1 MFDNKKIGLALS
13 GGGALG
19 AAHIGAIEELEKAGI
34 RIDYISGVSSGAI
47 IGLAYAAGGLDSLHN
62 FYDAALTNLAK
73 KDKFVFAKGPDAV
86 FGYIKRALEDIC
98 RGKDFSQMAI
108 PFSCL
113 ATNLATGEREVFIS
127 GNPVASVLASSAYPG
142 FFAAQK
148 LNGKFY
154 IDGGVTRNLPVDEVR
169 MTGADFVISSSSYV
183 VDRITDEKAGGM
195 GRFEAAARALDI
207 LEKELCRFEEK
218 RGDFCFKPPVAQ
230 YHWFDFFKME
240 EILEQGRANAA
251 AQIKDLLPLLKQTSD
266 IAKIS
271 GR

>member
-1 MFDNKKIGLALS
+1 MYSNKKIGLALS

-19 AAHIGAIEELEKAGI
+19 VAHIGAIEELEKAGI
-34 RIDYISGVSSGAI
+34 KIDYISGVSSGAI
-47 IGLAYAAGGLDSLHN
+47 IGLAYAAGGLETLHN
-62 FYDAALTNLAK
+62 FYDAALINLAK

-86 FGYIKRALEDIC
+86 FKYIKRALEDIC
-98 RGKDFSQMAI
+98 RGKDFSQLAI
-108 PFSCL
+108 LFSCL
-113 ATNLATGEREVFIS
+113 ATNLATGEREVFSS

-148 LNGKFY
+148 FNNKFY

-169 MTGADFVISSSSYV
+169 AMGADFVVSSSSYT

-195 GRFEAAARALDI
+195 GRLEVAARALDI

-218 RGDFCFKPPVAQ
+218 HGDFCFKPPAAQ
-230 YHWFDFFKME
+230 YRWFDFFKME
-240 EILEQGRANAA
+240 EILKQGQANAA
-251 AQIKDLLPLLKQTSD
+251 AQIENLLPLLKKTPN

-271 GR
+271 DR